1 MASVNTPSSATPSAF
16 KPGAANGP
24 ATGDV
29 ERQMEAV
36 RKDIAE
42 LTKQVGDLMDQAKDS
57 ALEQVKGQARRAK
70 ASVDS
75 ALSDASDKGREAVD
89 AVRDVADT
97 FGEALE
103 DSLQRRPYAT
113 LALAAG
119 LGFLFGATWRR

>member
-1 MASVNTPSSATPSAF
+1 MYRTLLMRTLRILLLALAALPTGGASFAQQS
-16 KPGAANGP
+16 
-24 ATGDV
+24 DV
-29 ERQMEAV
+29 
-36 RKDIAE
+36 D
-42 LTKQVGDLMDQAKDS
+42 
-57 ALEQVKGQARRAK
+57 QVKGQARRAK

-75 ALSDASDKGREAVD
+75 ALSDATDKGRAAVD

-119 LGFLFGATWRR
+119 IGFLFGATWRR